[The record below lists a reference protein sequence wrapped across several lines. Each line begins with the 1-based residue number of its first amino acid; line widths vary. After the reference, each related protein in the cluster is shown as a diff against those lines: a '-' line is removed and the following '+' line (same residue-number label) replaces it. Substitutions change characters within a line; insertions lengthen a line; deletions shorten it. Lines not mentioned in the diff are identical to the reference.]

1 MCGQR
6 YEAPHKGLGNFEC
19 VSIGCRQYG
28 KTVASYRE
36 PMLYTVPY
44 TKLAN
49 DSVYDIY
56 NDLVKDMNKVYFE
69 KYTKSKE
76 QDMCNSV
83 KRWGVAIEPGNKSSD
98 GSDTYY
104 VRFQHKDKGTTD
116 ELTRNF
122 DTFEQALDFVNKTYK
137 DLK

>member
-1 MCGQR
+1 MVPYDSGSTLTSSMMKDAYNKLIDEHQKV
-6 YEAPHKGLGNFEC
+6 YFQ
-19 VSIGCRQYG
+19 QYG
-28 KTVASYRE
+28 KTR
-36 PMLYTVPY
+36 
-44 TKLAN
+44 
-49 DSVYDIY
+49 
-56 NDLVKDMNKVYFE
+56 
-69 KYTKSKE
+69 E

-83 KRWGVAIEPGNKSSD
+83 KRWGVVIEPSNKNSD

-104 VRFQHKDKGTTD
+104 VRFQHKDRGTTD